1 MQLHLTKF
9 MLSREFF
16 QIPKDNVAR
25 NELEMLF
32 AKNDLH
38 ITRTPDYSELGQYP
52 VLYVDLKVN
61 ESIHRLLCDADR
73 ERKDVTGG
81 TMKAMLDGFKT
92 QMADLTGELIDSGL
106 LPEPDSNRLSNRHQT
121 YLKDIM
127 KFALPDEEWPA
138 VGLKL
143 TRMLHTV
150 NNKKV
155 IILIDEYDTPMSS
168 ALQNSYLEGV
178 CSPQIKQGTDFTLYF
193 TGQRLL
199 PPFFL
204 NATQGLCI
212 YVLRAE

>member
-1 MQLHLTKF
+1 

-61 ESIHRLLCDADR
+61 ESIHRLLCDTDR
-73 ERKDVTGG
+73 ERKDVTGT

-92 QMADLTGELIDSGL
+92 QIAFLTRQLIERGL
-106 LPEPDSNRLSNRHQT
+106 LPQPDSHAADNKLSKLSQT

-127 KFALPDEEWPA
+127 KFGLPDAEWPA
-138 VGLKL
+138 IGLQL
-143 TRMLHTV
+143 TRMLHRV
-150 NNKKV
+150 NKKKV

-168 ALQNSYLEGV
+168 ALQNGYLREV
-178 CSPQIKQGTDFTLYF
+178 CSPQIKQGPDLTLYF
-193 TGQRLL
+193 TGHRLL
-199 PPFFL
+199 LPFFL
-204 NATQGLCI
+204 NASQGQCI
-212 YVLRAE
+212 YVL